1 MSKILRRPMF
11 RGGGKV
17 SSYGNGIATGLA
29 DGGRVGLDIG
39 GIPAWAQSAAE
50 NRGYKTG
57 TNLLKDNIE
66 SFGRADI
73 MNFIQNNPGSLNS
86 DIFNK
91 EGMIEDENGNLIM
104 PDSRMGDPKMR
115 PLEENEIDSPAERF
129 QGGFDTK
136 ASDSGIM
143 TLPGQGN
150 KIYQNQTEFEKVYRD
165 MITPAMDFDFSQSAG
180 EAEKNKKI
188 ISETNIADI
197 INESM
202 IPDNTSTV
210 DDSVLKATEKPGE
223 LITIN
228 NSTDEDPS
236 VVNESDLS
244 SIIDNYEELL
254 LKGSSER
261 NEKRLKKARIT
272 DASNFGLDL
281 FAKSTKEGA
290 TVRSMFGEAA
300 ENLASKPS
308 KTEKLLDAQDAN
320 QDKIKQ
326 AAAML
331 GIKGEQAQKLYETK
345 LKNKDNSGQTEK
357 AVRYISEITGKD
369 AKDAL
374 KDYLREDTSF
384 AETVGKYKKS
394 EGALTKQG
402 FGLAAE
408 DYYED
413 LYLGNL
419 PTDGNIKVGDKAS
432 GKKNGVYSDND
443 NLILFEIKDEVIVS
457 SRNYS

>member
-29 DGGRVGLDIG
+29 DGGMPGKRGLVDGPG
-39 GIPAWAQSAAE
+39 GYAGE
-50 NRGYKTG
+50 FKTG
-57 TNLLKDNIE
+57 SQVVKE
-66 SFGRADI
+66 A
-73 MNFIQNNPGSLNS
+73 PG
-86 DIFNK
+86 IFNNFKFNKPFFSIPTPEKRMGETRFNLGNFGISPTDLSEALSEDSSYREYLTPEIEEFETETTDTGDTKFKLDDKGNRIPIIK
-91 EGMIEDENGNLIM
+91 EGRDLSLAETIAI
-104 PDSRMGDPKMR
+104 SRD
-115 PLEENEIDSPAERF
+115 AERDT
-129 QGGFDTK
+129 QGMDLVDLGLAKQGEGSSGLSGTDILDERNKTIEGFENPK
-136 ASDSGIM
+136 E
-143 TLPGQGN
+143 L
-150 KIYQNQTEFEKVYRD
+150 KV
-165 MITPAMDFDFSQSAG
+165 I
-180 EAEKNKKI
+180 
-188 ISETNIADI
+188 
-197 INESM
+197 
-202 IPDNTSTV
+202 NTSGDDDITV
-210 DDSVLKATEKPGE
+210 L
-223 LITIN
+223 
-228 NSTDEDPS
+228 
-236 VVNESDLS
+236 NESDLS

-290 TVRSMFGEAA
+290 TVKSMFGEAA

>member
-29 DGGRVGLDIG
+29 DGGMPGKRGLVDGPG
-39 GIPAWAQSAAE
+39 GYAGE
-50 NRGYKTG
+50 FKTG
-57 TNLLKDNIE
+57 SQVIKE
-66 SFGRADI
+66 A
-73 MNFIQNNPGSLNS
+73 PG
-86 DIFNK
+86 IFNNFKFNKPFFSIPTPEKRMGETRFNLGNFGISPTDLSEALSEDSSYREYLTPEIEEFETETTDTGDTKFKLDDKGNRIPIIK
-91 EGMIEDENGNLIM
+91 EGRDLSLAETIAI
-104 PDSRMGDPKMR
+104 SRD
-115 PLEENEIDSPAERF
+115 AERDT
-129 QGGFDTK
+129 QGMDLVDLGLAKQGEGSSGLSGTDILDERNKTIEGFENPK
-136 ASDSGIM
+136 E
-143 TLPGQGN
+143 L
-150 KIYQNQTEFEKVYRD
+150 KV
-165 MITPAMDFDFSQSAG
+165 I
-180 EAEKNKKI
+180 
-188 ISETNIADI
+188 
-197 INESM
+197 
-202 IPDNTSTV
+202 NTSG
-210 DDSVLKATEKPGE
+210 DDD
-223 LITIN
+223 IT
-228 NSTDEDPS
+228 

-320 QDKIKQ
+320 EDKIKQ

>member
-29 DGGRVGLDIG
+29 DGGRVGLEIG
-39 GIPAWAQSAAE
+39 GIPAWAQNADA
-50 NRGYKTG
+50 RGYKTG
-57 TNLLKDNIE
+57 TNLLKDNVQ
-66 SFGRADI
+66 SFSRADI
-73 MNFIQNNPGSLNS
+73 MNFIQNNPASLNS
-86 DIFNK
+86 NLFNK
-91 EGMIEDENGNLIM
+91 EGMVEDEDGNLVM
-104 PDSRMGDPKMR
+104 QDSRMGDPKMR

-136 ASDSGIM
+136 ASASGIM
-143 TLPGQGN
+143 KAPGVGD

-165 MITPAMDFDFSQSAG
+165 MITSPMDFDFSQSAA
-180 EAEKNKKI
+180 EAEENKKI
-188 ISETNIADI
+188 NETTDIATI

-202 IPDNTSTV
+202 IPNSSTV
-210 DDSVLKATEKPGE
+210 ENSVKEAGEKPGE
-223 LITIN
+223 LITIS
-228 NSTDEDPS
+228 NSSDEDAS

-244 SIIDNYEELL
+244 SIIDNYEQLL
-254 LKGSSER
+254 LKGTSER

-308 KTEKLLDAQDAN
+308 KTEKLLDKQDDN
-320 QDKIKQ
+320 EDKIKQ

-345 LKNKDNSGQTEK
+345 LKNKDSSGQTEK
-357 AVRYISEITGKD
+357 AVRYISSITGKD

-394 EGALTKQG
+394 EGALTAQG

-408 DYYED
+408 DFYEG
-413 LYLGNL
+413 LYIDDI
-419 PTDGNIKVGDKAS
+419 PTDGNVKKGDTAP
-432 GKKNGVYSDND
+432 GKENGIYTDNK
-443 NLILFEIKDEVIVS
+443 NLILFEIKDEVIIS

>member
-17 SSYGNGIATGLA
+17 SSYGNGIASGLA
-29 DGGRVGLDIG
+29 DGGMPGKRGLVDGPG
-39 GIPAWAQSAAE
+39 GYAGE
-50 NRGYKTG
+50 FKTG
-57 TNLLKDNIE
+57 SQVVKE
-66 SFGRADI
+66 A
-73 MNFIQNNPGSLNS
+73 PG
-86 DIFNK
+86 IFNNFKFNKPFFSIPTPEKRMGETRFNLGNFGISPTDLSEALSEDSSYREYLTPEIEEFETETTDTGDTKFKLDDKGNRIPIIK
-91 EGMIEDENGNLIM
+91 EGRDLSLAETIAI
-104 PDSRMGDPKMR
+104 SRD
-115 PLEENEIDSPAERF
+115 AERDT
-129 QGGFDTK
+129 QGMDLVDLGLAKQGEGSSGLSGTDILDERNKTIEGFENPK
-136 ASDSGIM
+136 E
-143 TLPGQGN
+143 L
-150 KIYQNQTEFEKVYRD
+150 KV
-165 MITPAMDFDFSQSAG
+165 I
-180 EAEKNKKI
+180 
-188 ISETNIADI
+188 
-197 INESM
+197 
-202 IPDNTSTV
+202 NTSGDDDITV
-210 DDSVLKATEKPGE
+210 L
-223 LITIN
+223 
-228 NSTDEDPS
+228 
-236 VVNESDLS
+236 NESDLS

>member
-29 DGGRVGLDIG
+29 DGGMPGKRGLVDGPG
-39 GIPAWAQSAAE
+39 GYAGE
-50 NRGYKTG
+50 FKTG
-57 TNLLKDNIE
+57 SQVIKE
-66 SFGRADI
+66 A
-73 MNFIQNNPGSLNS
+73 PG
-86 DIFNK
+86 IFNNFKFNKPFFSIPTPEKRMGETRFNLGNFGISPTDLSEALSEDSSYREYLTPEIEEFETETTDTGDTKFKLDDKGNRIPIIK
-91 EGMIEDENGNLIM
+91 EGRDLSLAETIAI
-104 PDSRMGDPKMR
+104 SRD
-115 PLEENEIDSPAERF
+115 AERDT
-129 QGGFDTK
+129 QGMDLVDLGLAKQGEGSSGLSGTDILDERNKTIEGFENPK
-136 ASDSGIM
+136 E
-143 TLPGQGN
+143 L
-150 KIYQNQTEFEKVYRD
+150 KV
-165 MITPAMDFDFSQSAG
+165 I
-180 EAEKNKKI
+180 
-188 ISETNIADI
+188 
-197 INESM
+197 
-202 IPDNTSTV
+202 NTSG
-210 DDSVLKATEKPGE
+210 DDD
-223 LITIN
+223 IT
-228 NSTDEDPS
+228 

-290 TVRSMFGEAA
+290 TVRSMFGDAA

-320 QDKIKQ
+320 EDKIKQ

>member
-29 DGGRVGLDIG
+29 DGGMPSKRGLVDGPG
-39 GIPAWAQSAAE
+39 GYAGE
-50 NRGYKTG
+50 FKTG
-57 TNLLKDNIE
+57 SQVIKE
-66 SFGRADI
+66 A
-73 MNFIQNNPGSLNS
+73 PG
-86 DIFNK
+86 IFNNFKFNKPFFSIPTPEKRMGETKFNLGNFGISPTDLSEALSEDSSYREYLTPEIEEFETETTDTGDTKFKLDDKGNRIPIIK
-91 EGMIEDENGNLIM
+91 EGRDLSLAETIAI
-104 PDSRMGDPKMR
+104 SRD
-115 PLEENEIDSPAERF
+115 AERDT
-129 QGGFDTK
+129 QGMDLVDLGLAKQGEGSSGLSGTDILDERNKTIEGF
-136 ASDSGIM
+136 
-143 TLPGQGN
+143 
-150 KIYQNQTEFEKVYRD
+150 
-165 MITPAMDFDFSQSAG
+165 
-180 EAEKNKKI
+180 
-188 ISETNIADI
+188 
-197 INESM
+197 
-202 IPDNTSTV
+202 
-210 DDSVLKATEKPGE
+210 EKPGE

>member
-29 DGGRVGLDIG
+29 DGGMPSKRGLVDGPG
-39 GIPAWAQSAAE
+39 GYAGE
-50 NRGYKTG
+50 FKTG
-57 TNLLKDNIE
+57 SQVVKE
-66 SFGRADI
+66 A
-73 MNFIQNNPGSLNS
+73 PG
-86 DIFNK
+86 IFNNFKFNKPFFSIPTPEKRMGETKFNLGNFGMSPSDLSEALSEDSSYREYLTPEIEEFETETTDTGDTKFKLDDKGNRIPIIK
-91 EGMIEDENGNLIM
+91 EGRDLSLAETIAI
-104 PDSRMGDPKMR
+104 SRD
-115 PLEENEIDSPAERF
+115 AERDT
-129 QGGFDTK
+129 QGMDLVDLGLAKQGEGSSGLSGTDILDERNKTIEGFENPK
-136 ASDSGIM
+136 E
-143 TLPGQGN
+143 L
-150 KIYQNQTEFEKVYRD
+150 KV
-165 MITPAMDFDFSQSAG
+165 I
-180 EAEKNKKI
+180 
-188 ISETNIADI
+188 
-197 INESM
+197 
-202 IPDNTSTV
+202 NTSG
-210 DDSVLKATEKPGE
+210 DDD
-223 LITIN
+223 IT
-228 NSTDEDPS
+228 

-320 QDKIKQ
+320 EDKIKQ

>member
-29 DGGRVGLDIG
+29 DGGMPSKRGLVDGPG
-39 GIPAWAQSAAE
+39 GYAGE
-50 NRGYKTG
+50 FKTG
-57 TNLLKDNIE
+57 SQVIKE
-66 SFGRADI
+66 A
-73 MNFIQNNPGSLNS
+73 PG
-86 DIFNK
+86 IFNNFKFNKPFFSIPTPEKRMGETRFNLGNFGISPTDLSEALSEDSSYREYLTPEIEEFETETTDTGDTKFKLDDKGNRIPIIK
-91 EGMIEDENGNLIM
+91 EGRDLSLAETIAI
-104 PDSRMGDPKMR
+104 SRD
-115 PLEENEIDSPAERF
+115 AERDT
-129 QGGFDTK
+129 QGMDLVDLGLVKQGEGSSGLSGTDILDERNKTIEGFENPK
-136 ASDSGIM
+136 E
-143 TLPGQGN
+143 L
-150 KIYQNQTEFEKVYRD
+150 KV
-165 MITPAMDFDFSQSAG
+165 I
-180 EAEKNKKI
+180 
-188 ISETNIADI
+188 
-197 INESM
+197 
-202 IPDNTSTV
+202 NTSG
-210 DDSVLKATEKPGE
+210 DDD
-223 LITIN
+223 IT
-228 NSTDEDPS
+228 

-290 TVRSMFGEAA
+290 TVKSMFGEAA

-320 QDKIKQ
+320 EDKIKQ